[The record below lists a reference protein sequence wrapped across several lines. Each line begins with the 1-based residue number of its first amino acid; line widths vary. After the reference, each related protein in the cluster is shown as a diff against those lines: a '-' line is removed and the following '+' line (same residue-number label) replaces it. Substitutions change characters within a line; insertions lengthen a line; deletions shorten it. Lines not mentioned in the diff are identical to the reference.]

1 MDTGSRLSIAAIII
15 LLGFAM
21 YFAIAETAFATVS
34 RIRLKTRL
42 DKGDHRAKGA
52 LLVLDNFDK
61 AITTV
66 LIGTNIVHIT
76 VAAIVTVLVTRKWGI
91 SAVTAGTL
99 VTTAVVFFGGEMLP
113 KSIAKKYS
121 ERLCLQTAGSL
132 RFFMALFSP
141 LSAALTAIGHAVS
154 NLTRGDP
161 EVSVTE
167 DELYDIIE
175 DMTDEGTLEP
185 ERGELMS
192 SALQFADLSV
202 ETVLTA
208 RVDVA
213 AINSEW
219 DSERVLAFIKEQR
232 HSRLPVYE
240 GSIDNIVGVLQIRK
254 YIRAYLKEGPSV
266 SLSALLDEAY
276 FVPRS
281 MKIDELLSVMRR
293 QPKVLRYLDV
303 PLQHCSGRV
312 LRAMNRPG
320 DRESLT
326 ALFGRIREALP
337 GVVLRTTILV
347 GFPGETEADFEEL
360 CAFIKELRFERLGCF
375 AFSSEEGTPAASMP
389 GQIPETVKSRRR
401 DIVMQTQERIADAY
415 NQAQLGKTLDVLV
428 ESFDRYAECWF
439 GRSAADAPDIDG
451 KVFFTTKTRVAPGDL
466 IRVRIT
472 DCLDWDLLGERV

>member
-99 VTTAVVFFGGEMLP
+99 VTTAVVFFAGEMLP

-141 LSAALTAIGHAVS
+141 LSAALTAIGHAAS

-240 GSIDNIVGVLQIRK
+240 DSIDNVIGFLYLNHFLKALTENERPDIRSLLMEPLYVYKTIKLPQVLSELRHAKKHLAIVTDEYGGTLGVISMEDVLEEIVGDIWDETDEVESEVVEK
-254 YIRAYLKEGPSV
+254 AEGEYE
-266 SLSALLDEAY
+266 LDGDMSISD
-276 FVPRS
+276 FL
-281 MKIDELLSVMRR
+281 ELLGLSE
-293 QPKVLRYLDV
+293 
-303 PLQHCSGRV
+303 
-312 LRAMNRPG
+312 
-320 DRESLT
+320 ESFDCESDTVGGWTLER
-326 ALFGRIREALP
+326 FG
-337 GVVLRTTILV
+337 
-347 GFPGETEADFEEL
+347 GFPGEGDSFRYEDLEVTVLAMDG
-360 CAFIKELRFERLGCF
+360 LRVDR
-375 AFSSEEGTPAASMP
+375 
-389 GQIPETVKSRRR
+389 
-401 DIVMQTQERIADAY
+401 
-415 NQAQLGKTLDVLV
+415 VLV
-428 ESFDRYAECWF
+428 KRGGPE
-439 GRSAADAPDIDG
+439 
-451 KVFFTTKTRVAPGDL
+451 PGE
-466 IRVRIT
+466 T
-472 DCLDWDLLGERV
+472 EEN

>member
-1 MDTGSRLSIAAIII
+1 MDAGSRLSIAAIII

-42 DKGDHRAKGA
+42 DKGDHRAKRA

-99 VTTAVVFFGGEMLP
+99 VTTAVVFFVGEMLP

-121 ERLCLQTAGSL
+121 ERFCLQTAASL
-132 RFFMALFSP
+132 SFFMLIFTP
-141 LSAALTAIGHAVS
+141 ISAALTAIGHAAS
-154 NLTRGDP
+154 SLTKGDP

-175 DMTDEGTLEP
+175 DMTDEGTLDT

-192 SALQFADLSV
+192 SALQFADLTV

-240 GSIDNIVGVLQIRK
+240 GSIDNIIGVLQIRK
-254 YIRAYLKEGPSV
+254 YIRAYLKEGAST
-266 SLSALLDEAY
+266 SLRALLDEAY

-281 MKIDELLSVMRR
+281 MKIDELLSVMS
-293 QPKVLRYLDV
+293 QKKLNMAVVTDSYGGTLGIVTVEDILEELVGEIWDEDDVVEESFV
-303 PLQHCSGRV
+303 PLGGGRFEVDAELPVGEALEKLGLDAKELPDGDEYKLMGEWAYEQFDRIPSTRESFTWGRLQVTVGEMRRNRIVKLICRV
-312 LRAMNRPG
+312 LPEPEENTEG
-320 DRESLT
+320 
-326 ALFGRIREALP
+326 GEA
-337 GVVLRTTILV
+337 
-347 GFPGETEADFEEL
+347 
-360 CAFIKELRFERLGCF
+360 K
-375 AFSSEEGTPAASMP
+375 
-389 GQIPETVKSRRR
+389 
-401 DIVMQTQERIADAY
+401 
-415 NQAQLGKTLDVLV
+415 
-428 ESFDRYAECWF
+428 
-439 GRSAADAPDIDG
+439 
-451 KVFFTTKTRVAPGDL
+451 
-466 IRVRIT
+466 
-472 DCLDWDLLGERV
+472 